1 MKHRRGQRQAHP
13 HSLTHPLH
21 AHPRRAPAH
30 APQRASWPGSSGLPR
45 PLCRRTLPHLK
56 LPLLLVERFSRN
68 NSSASFFPGVEV
80 MHEGKKLPETK
91 GKRAQPSSSPHFSFL
106 SRHFVGQRECLCVV
120 FGLWWCTVKAAA
132 AICSVMKQGAAMA
145 PKGLVYST
153 NLPSTH
159 FLLRILTPNLIVKSR
174 IDWKMQMAI

>member
-1 MKHRRGQRQAHP
+1 M
-13 HSLTHPLH
+13 LLCTHP
-21 AHPRRAPAH
+21 PGQ
-30 APQRASWPGSSGLPR
+30 APQVCRDPCARAHCHTSSSLCFSWNDLQEI
-45 PLCRRTLPHLK
+45 TLPQVSSRGWK
-56 LPLLLVERFSRN
+56 SCTTERSCQRRKARQPKPLPLPTFPFFPSIL
-68 NSSASFFPGVEV
+68 SASASV
-80 MHEGKKLPETK
+80 
-91 GKRAQPSSSPHFSFL
+91 S
-106 SRHFVGQRECLCVV
+106 VV